1 MFLLKKCIRCNGD
14 MYIDDDYFGKFIK
27 CLACGYTINLP
38 EEKTKKVTTKNKP
51 FKRVAVWQVLHGVK
65 IENYIDRRTY
75 ISKIKRHPRLTIG
88 CLF

>member
-1 MFLLKKCIRCNGD
+1 MFLLKKCIWCNGD

-51 FKRVAVWQVLHGVK
+51 FKRVAV
-65 IENYIDRRTY
+65 
-75 ISKIKRHPRLTIG
+75 
-88 CLF
+88 